1 MYQIGHECELV
12 ETTPQEFAEPAISAV
27 TLGWEAVIS
36 EDGLGVDISTPLGS
50 DRLIAPSG
58 SRFTCVTAADGV
70 LWLGHESGIIMVRLP
85 VNQPQPPMGW
95 DELTPEERAE
105 TGLGALDGMTKL
117 SVHLDGP
124 IIFMEPLMLGGGVAY
139 ASRDGGFGV
148 VAEELR

>member
-12 ETTPQEFAEPAISAV
+12 ETTPQEFSEPATSAV
-27 TLGWEAVIS
+27 TLGWEAAIS
-36 EDGLGVDISTPLGS
+36 EDGLAMDISTPLGS
-50 DRLIAPSG
+50 DRLVAPSG
-58 SRFTCVTAADGV
+58 SRFTCVAASDGV
-70 LWLGHESGIIMVRLP
+70 LWLGHETGIIMVRLP

-95 DELTPEERAE
+95 GELTDEERAE
-105 TGLGALDGMTKL
+105 MGLGALDGMTKL